1 MDLVRVKDLKCSE
14 TLLNPSPNPL
24 LHLAAAAWINGRKNW
39 NPDLAKHLA
48 KTSRPLFE
56 IIFDCSHRNGYGG
69 LLYTYNNIV
78 EIVEWE
84 ENNKKLLYRPRW
96 LSKNMK
102 RDSIVVKLQ
111 DAIEMD
117 EFPHKKICKSYIS
130 D

>member
-1 MDLVRVKDLKCSE
+1 MDLKCSE
-14 TLLNPSPNPL
+14 ALLKASPIPL
-24 LHLAAAAWINGRKNW
+24 LHLAAAAWINGRKSW

-56 IIFDCSHRNGYGG
+56 IVFDCSRRNGYGGSG
-69 LLYTYNNIV
+69 LLYTYNNIT

-84 ENNKKLLYRPRW
+84 ENNEKLPYRPRW
-96 LSKNMK
+96 LSKNLK

-111 DAIEMD
+111 DVIEMD